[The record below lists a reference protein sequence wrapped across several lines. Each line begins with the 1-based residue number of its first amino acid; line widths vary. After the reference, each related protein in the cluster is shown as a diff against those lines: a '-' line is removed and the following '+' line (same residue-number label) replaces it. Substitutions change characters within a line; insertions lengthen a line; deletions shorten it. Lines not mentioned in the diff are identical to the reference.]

1 MAAKKSSIDTKALV
15 NPQHWIR
22 LLLMIIYLFV
32 NYFVRFAIIFI
43 AIIQFFFVLLTN
55 NSNEQLLVFSKSLA
69 RFSYQ
74 IMVFVLYVSEEKPFP
89 FTPWPEA

>member
-1 MAAKKSSIDTKALV
+1 MAAKKSSINTKAFV

-22 LLLMIIYLFV
+22 LLLMIVYLFV
-32 NYFVRFAIIFI
+32 NYFIRFAIIFI
-43 AIIQFFFVLLTN
+43 AIIQFFFIMLTN
-55 NSNEQLLVFSKSLA
+55 NSNEQLLAFSKSLA